1 MYIKLE
7 QMIPNSSALFCQSD
21 TKNKTQI
28 IFVLAVYLWSQD
40 MHVSKS
46 IKEET
51 MIDPQGIC

>member
-1 MYIKLE
+1 
-7 QMIPNSSALFCQSD
+7 MIPNSSALFCQSD